1 HHEDSMFTQRRMN
14 ALALLLSLITPAF
27 AAGQSAS
34 APITQASPEQLR
46 GWLKQYP
53 DADANRD
60 GTLTVE
66 EAEAYRQ
73 KLVGRQVREAGE
85 SGVRHEYTFATM
97 SDGVRIAL
105 AVGYPKDFD
114 PNGESRQ
121 WPAIFMTCGYTSATT
136 PVDPAGYGEQCVTV
150 VASLR
155 GTGASGG
162 ELSPWRPRTWQD
174 GYEIIENWI
183 VKQPWSNG
191 RVGIEGYSWPGLMGF
206 LTATTNP
213 PSLKAVC
220 VGGLIDDF
228 YRGICYPGGVRN
240 SGFPVDW
247 LNNYY
252 RADGPFGSGAAAMQA
267 RGLDDAAYGAIAEG
281 RPVRDLTRDILWDLL
296 HEPLDGPKWHV
307 QNLATYAEQIRAPIM
322 IGHAWQ
328 DEQTGPGGWQLW
340 KRVPEDVPKRLFLT
354 NGNHGVGPTPG
365 ADRDAWFAQW
375 LLDRPDAEA
384 VDPARRVE
392 CYFETRCEVR
402 GGPGIR
408 GEPLFAADFPLPG
421 TRFTRYYLREG
432 GALSTNS
439 PPADEAADRYAV
451 THAPPSGAESR
462 VLYRLPFEEPA
473 AICGPAVLS
482 LWATLTTIDTDF
494 YVLLAD
500 EAPDGTF
507 YGLQRGLL
515 RASHRAIDPE
525 RSDYVECDGARQ
537 LIRPHHPHTS
547 LQPVAPQEATE
558 YQIEIP
564 SLGHVFRPGHKLA
577 LVIMRPIEG
586 DWIGV
591 TKSGAPSYRY
601 DSHPP
606 PGTVTILHD
615 AAHPSSLLLPVL
627 PELPPLPDPPVT
639 IDQQAGLQPAGDR
652 DAVR

>member
-1 HHEDSMFTQRRMN
+1 MKAKTMTTTRCAVGF
-14 ALALLLSLITPAF
+14 LLLVLLTPTVRGWADPIDG
-27 AAGQSAS
+27 AGA
-34 APITQASPEQLR
+34 EQLR
-46 GWLKQYP
+46 QWLKEYP
-53 DADANRD
+53 QADANHD
-60 GTLTVE
+60 GVLSVE
-66 EAEAYRQ
+66 EARAYYQ
-73 KLVGRQVREAGE
+73 KLQSERLQGPSSPQGTF
-85 SGVRHEYTFATM
+85 RHEFTLATM
-97 SDGVRIAL
+97 SDGVKIAL
-105 AVGYPKDFD
+105 AVGYPRDLD
-114 PNGESRQ
+114 PADASRK
-121 WPAIFMTCGYTSATT
+121 WSAIFVTCGYTSVTM
-136 PVDPAGYGEQCVTV
+136 PANPADYGHRYVTV
-150 VASLR
+150 QASIR
-155 GTGASGG
+155 GSGASGG
-162 ELSPWRPRTWQD
+162 ALSPWNPRTWQD

-228 YRGICYPGGVRN
+228 YRGICYVGGVRN

-252 RADGPFGSGAAAMQA
+252 RADGPFGSGAAALQA
-267 RGLDDAAYGAIAEG
+267 RGLDDAAYRSIVEG

-296 HEPLDGPKWHV
+296 HEPLDGPKWQV
-307 QNLATYAEQIRAPIM
+307 QNLATYASQIRAPIM

-340 KRVPEDVPKRLFLT
+340 QRVPEDVPKRLFLT

-365 ADRDAWFAQW
+365 ADRDAWFAHW

-421 TRFTRYYLREG
+421 TRFTRYYLCTG
-432 GALSTNS
+432 SALSTN
-439 PPADEAADRYAV
+439 PPQANETADRYAV

-462 VLYRLPFEEPA
+462 VIFRLQFEEPT
-473 AICGPAVLS
+473 AICGPAVLT

-515 RASHRAIDPE
+515 RASHRAIDPQ
-525 RSDYVECDGARQ
+525 RSDYIECDGARL
-537 LIRPHHPHTS
+537 LIRPHHPHTT
-547 LQPVAPQEATE
+547 LQPVTPHEPTE

-564 SLGHVFRPGHKLA
+564 AFGHVLRPGHKLA
-577 LVIMRPIEG
+577 LVLTQPMEG

-606 PGTVTILHD
+606 PGIVTVLHD

-627 PELPPLPDPPVT
+627 LELPPLPDPPVP

>member
-1 HHEDSMFTQRRMN
+1 MLTKRWMAAS
-14 ALALLLSLITPAF
+14 ALLLSLVALAS
-27 AAGQSAS
+27 AAGQVPS
-34 APITQASPEQLR
+34 APITKASPEQL
-46 GWLKQYP
+46 GSWLKQYP

-60 GTLTVE
+60 GSLTVE

-73 KLVGRQVREAGE
+73 KLVQRQAQE
-85 SGVRHEYTFATM
+85 SGTSGLRHEYTFATM
-97 SDGVRIAL
+97 TDGVRIAL
-105 AVGYPKDFD
+105 SVGYPKGFD
-114 PNGESRQ
+114 PSGRSRK
-121 WPAIFMTCGYTSATT
+121 WPAIFITCGYTFATA

-174 GYEIIENWI
+174 GHEIIENWI

-220 VGGLIDDF
+220 VGGLIEEF
-228 YRGICYPGGVRN
+228 YRGICYPGGIRN

-247 LNNYY
+247 LNNYH
-252 RADGPFGSGAAAMQA
+252 RLDGPFGSGLAAMQA
-267 RGLDDAAYGAIAEG
+267 RGLDDGAYRSIVES
-281 RPVRDLTRDILWDLL
+281 RPVRDLTQDILWDLL
-296 HEPLDGPKWHV
+296 HEPLDGPKWQA
-307 QNLATYAEQIRAPIM
+307 QNLATYAAQIRAPIM

-328 DEQTGPGGWQLW
+328 DEQTGPSGWQLW

-354 NGNHGVGPTPG
+354 NGNHGVGPTPV
-365 ADRDAWFAQW
+365 ADRDAWFAHW
-375 LLDRPDAEA
+375 LLDRPTAEA

-432 GALSTNS
+432 STLSTNS
-439 PPADEAADRYAV
+439 PQKDEAADRYAV
-451 THAPPSGAESR
+451 THAPPRGAESR
-462 VLYRLPFEEPA
+462 VLYRLQFEEPT

-482 LWATLTTIDTDF
+482 LWATLTTIDTDL

-515 RASHRAIDPE
+515 RASHRALDPE
-525 RSDYVECDGARQ
+525 RSDYVECDGCKQ
-537 LIRPHHPHTS
+537 LVRPHHPHTS
-547 LQPVAPQEATE
+547 LQPVTPHEPTE

-564 SLGHVFRPGHKLA
+564 AFGHVFRPGHTLA
-577 LVIMRPIEG
+577 LVITRPMEG

-601 DSHPP
+601 DSCPP
-606 PGTVTILHD
+606 PGKVTILRD

-627 PELPPLPDPPVT
+627 PELPPLPDPPVP
-639 IDQQAGLQPAGDR
+639 IDQQAGLQPAAGR

>member
-1 HHEDSMFTQRRMN
+1 MFTKRWMT
-14 ALALLLSLITPAF
+14 AWTWLLSLIAVGS
-27 AAGQSAS
+27 AAGQSVS
-34 APITQASPEQLR
+34 APITQASPDQLR
-46 GWLKQYP
+46 SWLRQYP
-53 DADANRD
+53 DADSNHD

-73 KLVGRQVREAGE
+73 KLVGRQAREAGK
-85 SGVRHEYTFATM
+85 SGLRHEYTGATM
-97 SDGVRIAL
+97 SDGVKIAL

-114 PNGESRQ
+114 PSGKSRK
-121 WPAIFMTCGYTSATT
+121 WPAIFMTCGYTFATT
-136 PVDPAGYGEQCVTV
+136 PLDPAGYGEQYVTV

-183 VKQPWSNG
+183 AKQPWSNG

-220 VGGLIDDF
+220 VGGLIEDF
-228 YRGICYPGGVRN
+228 YRGICYVGGVRN

-247 LNNYY
+247 LNSYY
-252 RADGPFGSGAAAMQA
+252 RLDGPFGSGAAAMQA
-267 RGLDDAAYGAIAEG
+267 RGLDDAAYRSIAEG
-281 RPVRDLTRDILWDLL
+281 RPVRDLTQDILWDLL
-296 HEPLDGPKWHV
+296 HKPLDGPNWQA
-307 QNLATYAEQIRAPIM
+307 QNLATYASQIRAPIM

-328 DEQTGPGGWQLW
+328 DEQTGPNGWQLW

-365 ADRDAWFAQW
+365 ADRDAWFAHW

-432 GALSTNS
+432 NKLATNS
-439 PPADEAADRYAV
+439 PQQDEAADRYAV
-451 THAPPSGAESR
+451 THAPPRGAESR
-462 VLYRLPFEEPA
+462 VLYRLQFEEST
-473 AICGPAVLS
+473 AICGPGVLN

-515 RASHRAIDPE
+515 RASHRAIDPQ
-525 RSDYVECDGARQ
+525 RSDYIECDGHKQ
-537 LIRPHHPHTS
+537 LMRPHHPHTS
-547 LQPVAPQEATE
+547 LQPVTPQEPTE

-564 SLGHVFRPGHKLA
+564 ALGHVFRPGHKLA
-577 LVIMRPIEG
+577 LAITRPMEG

-591 TKSGAPSYRY
+591 TKSEGPSYRY

-606 PGTVTILHD
+606 PGIVTVLHD
-615 AAHPSSLLLPVL
+615 VAHPSSLLLPVL
-627 PELPPLPDPPVT
+627 SKLPPLPDPPVP

>member
-1 HHEDSMFTQRRMN
+1 
-14 ALALLLSLITPAF
+14 
-27 AAGQSAS
+27 
-34 APITQASPEQLR
+34 
-46 GWLKQYP
+46 
-53 DADANRD
+53 
-60 GTLTVE
+60 
-66 EAEAYRQ
+66 
-73 KLVGRQVREAGE
+73 
-85 SGVRHEYTFATM
+85 
-97 SDGVRIAL
+97 
-105 AVGYPKDFD
+105 
-114 PNGESRQ
+114 
-121 WPAIFMTCGYTSATT
+121 
-136 PVDPAGYGEQCVTV
+136 
-150 VASLR
+150 
-155 GTGASGG
+155 
-162 ELSPWRPRTWQD
+162 
-174 GYEIIENWI
+174 
-183 VKQPWSNG
+183 
-191 RVGIEGYSWPGLMGF
+191 MGF

-220 VGGLIDDF
+220 VGGLIEDF

-267 RGLDDAAYGAIAEG
+267 RGLDDAAYRAIAEG
-281 RPVRDLTRDILWDLL
+281 RPVRDLTQDILWDLL
-296 HEPLDGPKWHV
+296 HKPLDGPNWQV
-307 QNLATYAEQIRAPIM
+307 QNLVTYASQIRAPIM

-328 DEQTGPGGWQLW
+328 DEQTGPSGWQLW
-340 KRVPEDVPKRLFLT
+340 KRVPDDVPKRLFLT

-365 ADRDAWFAQW
+365 ADRDAWFAHW
-375 LLDRPDAEA
+375 LLDQPDAEA

-432 GALSTNS
+432 STLSTNS
-439 PPADEAADRYAV
+439 PDQHPESPKMGRAPGIRGPEPVPFSEQKDEAADRYAV
-451 THAPPSGAESR
+451 THAPPRGAESR
-462 VLYRLPFEEPA
+462 VLYRLQFEQSTA
-473 AICGPAVLS
+473 MCGPAVLS

-515 RASHRAIDPE
+515 RASHRAIDPQ
-525 RSDYVECDGARQ
+525 RSDYIECDGHKQ
-537 LIRPHHPHTS
+537 LMRPHHPHTS
-547 LQPVAPQEATE
+547 LQPVTPQEPTE

-564 SLGHVFRPGHKLA
+564 ALGHVFRPGHKLA
-577 LVIMRPIEG
+577 LAITRPMEG

-591 TKSGAPSYRY
+591 TKSEGPSYRY

-606 PGTVTILHD
+606 PGIVTVLHD
-615 AAHPSSLLLPVL
+615 VAHPSSLLLPVL
-627 PELPPLPDPPVT
+627 SELPPLPDPPVP